1 MKRTY
6 LLVSLPFLALFAL
19 GLVYTTCI
27 ECVSLAAAPTA
38 LPGVAPTPAFNGHW
52 RQGKA
57 EISRFEL
64 EQERY
69 GEIRQGEAMLVYVVE
84 PFLPETQVK
93 YEGHPAPDRHESV
106 LKLNLTRK
114 FHTGIYPYSMMTSVF
129 SPLSDPGGHPYKI
142 TQSSQEWC
150 GHTFTQVNNRGDH
163 FDVRSFSYFQDEGDE
178 RFRMDSTITED
189 ELWMRVRLD
198 PASLHTGTVSI
209 IPRLDHQRMRHT
221 GFRAETAT
229 ARVRRISDAGSSD
242 AAVLEYE
249 LRYAELPRVL
259 RLRFEEDFPHRIVGW
274 EEELRKGDG
283 DDAIVLTTRAR
294 LTNEMMSDY
303 WNRNSHADSTLRKE
317 LGMKY

>member
-1 MKRTY
+1 MAAPST
-6 LLVSLPFLALFAL
+6 LP
-19 GLVYTTCI
+19 G
-27 ECVSLAAAPTA
+27 AAAT
-38 LPGVAPTPAFNGHW
+38 TMFNEHW

-57 EISRFEL
+57 EISRYEL

-69 GEIRQGEAMLVYVVE
+69 GEIRQGEAMLVYVIE

-93 YEGHPAPDRHESV
+93 YEGHPATDRHESV

-142 TQSSQEWC
+142 TQTSQEWC
-150 GHTFTQVNNRGDH
+150 GQTFTQVNNRGDH

-178 RFRMDSTITED
+178 RFRTAPSLTED

-198 PASLHTGTVSI
+198 PSSLPTGTVSV

-229 ARVRRISDAGSSD
+229 ARVRRFDDSGSS
-242 AAVLEYE
+242 AVIVLEYE
-249 LRYAELPRVL
+249 LRYTELPRVL
-259 RLRFEEDFPHRIVGW
+259 RLRFEESFPHRIVGW
-274 EEELRKGDG
+274 EEELRKGEG
-283 DDAIVLTTRAR
+283 DTAVVLTTRAR
-294 LTNEMMSDY
+294 LTNDMMSDY
-303 WNRNSHADSTLRKE
+303 WNRNSVADSTLRKE
-317 LGMKY
+317 LGMLY